1 MKKVRV
7 NYESHI
13 FIDEHIDKFK
23 EEIMGS
29 LEKNENETIIS
40 FLTNNKELT
49 KFIFQEQNVT
59 IQRENYT
66 LRFNPNKII
75 DCKVKTEYGS
85 ITYRTRLKKY
95 LKLPNIFVINYE
107 LLMDNESIGSY
118 VVKISYEEV

>member
-1 MKKVRV
+1 MKKVKV

-85 ITYRTRLKKY
+85 ITYSTRLKKY
-95 LKLPNIFVINYE
+95 LKLPNVFVINYE

-118 VVKISYEEV
+118 VVKIGYEEV

>member
-1 MKKVRV
+1 MKKVKV

-85 ITYRTRLKKY
+85 ITYSTRLKKY
-95 LKLPNIFVINYE
+95 LKLPNVFVVNYE

-118 VVKISYEEV
+118 VVKIGYEEV